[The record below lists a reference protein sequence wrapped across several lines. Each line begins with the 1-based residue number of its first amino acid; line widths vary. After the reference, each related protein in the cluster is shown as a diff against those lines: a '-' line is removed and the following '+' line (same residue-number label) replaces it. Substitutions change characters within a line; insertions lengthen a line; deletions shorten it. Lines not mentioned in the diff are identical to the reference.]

1 MQDPTPRKP
10 RLDSGVNI
18 SIPGP
23 AERRWTVA
31 VLNFGPWQYQRYGR
45 EPELVRL
52 LDPKTG
58 EAASRYDSGTWA
70 DFDRARNACGT
81 KRFQDEMHEMLI
93 YRNRPVF
100 VDDENR
106 PRYADGRPVLQS
118 SEVA

>member
-1 MQDPTPRKP
+1 MQDHIPKKP
-10 RLDSGVNI
+10 DRNGPVNVD
-18 SIPGP
+18 IPGST
-23 AERRWTVA
+23 ERRWTVA
-31 VLNFGPWQYQRYGR
+31 VLDFGPWQYQRYGR

-52 LDPKTG
+52 LDPRTG

-70 DFDRARNACGT
+70 DLDRARNACGT

-100 VDDENR
+100 VDDESR

>member
-1 MQDPTPRKP
+1 MQDYAPKKSR
-10 RLDSGVNI
+10 RDGGVNI

-31 VLNFGPWQYQRYGR
+31 VLNFGLWQYQRYGR

-118 SEVA
+118 SEGV

>member
-1 MQDPTPRKP
+1 MTDRTPKKAGP
-10 RLDSGVNI
+10 RAGVNAG
-18 SIPGP
+18 IPGP
-23 AERRWTVA
+23 AERRWLVA

-45 EPELVRL
+45 EPKLVRL
-52 LDPKTG
+52 LDAKTG

-81 KRFQDEMHEMLI
+81 KGFQDEMHEMLI

-100 VDDENR
+100 VDDESR
-106 PRYADGRPVLQS
+106 PRYADGGPVLQS